1 VSNHLVVLAFDT
13 MDEAEQVHQA
23 LVKAK
28 NEGLLAIDDAAV
40 VVKDADGKVHVKN
53 QVSRGTWIS
62 TGVGGAL
69 GLLIGSIFFPIGGL
83 VLGLAG
89 GALVGRVMDVG
100 VDGNF
105 VKDVGDQIQ
114 PGTSAL
120 FVLTRQENA
129 SAVLAVLRQFQ
140 GKVLQTTL
148 DTDAEEALRQ
158 ALGDDTQSA

>member
-1 VSNHLVVLAFDT
+1 MPGKNNLIVLAFDT

-23 LVKAK
+23 LVSAK
-28 NEGLLAIDDAAV
+28 NQGVLSIDDAAV
-40 VVKDADGKVHVKN
+40 VVKDADGKVQVKN
-53 QVSRGTWIS
+53 QVSRGTWIT

-69 GLLIGSIFFPIGGL
+69 GLLIGTIFFPIGGL

-89 GALVGRVMDVG
+89 GALVGKFMDLG

-105 VKDVGDQIQ
+105 VKDVGEQIQ

-120 FVLTRQENA
+120 FVLTRDENA
-129 SAVLAVLRQFQ
+129 AGVLAVLRQFQ

-148 DTDAEEALRQ
+148 DSEADEAIRK
-158 ALGDDTQSA
+158 ALGGES

>member
-1 VSNHLVVLAFDT
+1 VLAFDT
-13 MDEAEQVHQA
+13 TDEAEQVHQA

-40 VVKDADGKVHVKN
+40 VVKDADGKVHVQN

-83 VLGLAG
+83 ILGLAG
-89 GALVGRVMDVG
+89 GALVGRAMDLG
-100 VDGNF
+100 VDGKF
-105 VKDVGDQIQ
+105 VKDVGEQIQ

-120 FVLTRQENA
+120 FVLTREENA
-129 SAVLAVLRQFQ
+129 AGVLAVLRQFQ

-158 ALGDDTQSA
+158 ALGDESQSA